1 MPSKPSKVRKRLF
14 EAPAHVRSKQLSS
27 HLSDELSSKYKL
39 GSLRVRKGD
48 AVKIMRGEYKGIE
61 GKVTGLDV
69 KTGRIMIEGV
79 TREKVGGGTIPIKI
93 HPSKVMIMSLN
104 LDDKWRKNKLEAY
117 QKEA

>member
-1 MPSKPSKVRKRLF
+1 MSSKPSKVRKRLF
-14 EAPAHVRSKQLSS
+14 EAPAHIKSKQLSS
-27 HLSDELSSKYKL
+27 HLSDGLRSKYKVR
-39 GSLRVRKGD
+39 SLRVRKGD
-48 AVKIMRGEYKGIE
+48 SVKIMRGEYKGIE
-61 GKVTGLDV
+61 GKVTGLDM

-79 TREKVGGGTIPIKI
+79 TREKVAGGTAPIKI

>member
-1 MPSKPSKVRKRLF
+1 MSSKPSKARKKLF
-14 EAPAHVRSKQLSS
+14 KAPAYVRSKKFSS
-27 HLSDELSSKYKL
+27 HLSDELYDKYKVR
-39 GSLRVRKGD
+39 SLRVRKGD
-48 AVKIMRGEYKGIE
+48 TVKIMGGEYKGIE

-104 LDDKWRKNKLEAY
+104 LDDKWRKDRLEAH
-117 QKEA
+117 QKEV